1 MLQFFL
7 SSFSLFMKMSHFAA
21 RSDGV
26 QHSEEARQDLGSLLD
41 TASQVSSLT
50 SSNRSP
56 QVGKKRKRQEGEG
69 EEASPPMSLSGLS
82 SREHST
88 LSGAIS
94 VYDFCMQG
102 DDCYFDGFK
111 DKIIYSLIYFS

>member
-1 MLQFFL
+1 
-7 SSFSLFMKMSHFAA
+7 MSHFAA

-26 QHSEEARQDLGSLLD
+26 QHSEEARQDLGSLQD

-56 QVGKKRKRQEGEG
+56 KAGKKRKRQEGEG

-82 SREHST
+82 GREHST

-94 VYDFCMQG
+94 VYDFCMQE

-111 DKIIYSLIYFS
+111 DKIIYSLIYFSLIFDKSIL

>member
-1 MLQFFL
+1 
-7 SSFSLFMKMSHFAA
+7 MKMSHFAA

-26 QHSEEARQDLGSLLD
+26 QHSEEARQDLGSLQD

-56 QVGKKRKRQEGEG
+56 KAGKKRKRQEGEG

-82 SREHST
+82 GREHRTPCLGLYLFMISACKRMIVILMNLRIKLFI
-88 LSGAIS
+88 LS
-94 VYDFCMQG
+94 FT
-102 DDCYFDGFK
+102 F
-111 DKIIYSLIYFS
+111 L